1 MNTTVIIHTYTGPLR
16 SKFEASADPVRAS
29 GAKAYM
35 RNISEFYGIS
45 SPRRREILAELKKE
59 SGFPKVAEIDLFMK
73 YAWEQPQ
80 REWQYAAMEI
90 MLPLTLK
97 GEFKLMDTAEFMIIN
112 KSWWDTVDYIAS
124 NIAGQLF
131 QKNHDMIESRIES
144 WLQTENHWLW
154 RTAILFQLKYGHKT
168 DQGLLFGLCE
178 RLSGEQDFFIR
189 KAIGWALRQYSKY
202 EPLTV
207 IEFVETHPLS
217 GLSRREALK
226 VIERKRS
233 VARGTL

>member
-1 MNTTVIIHTYTGPLR
+1 MRNSPEILHTYAGPLR
-16 SKFEASADPVRAS
+16 CKFDASADPVKAS

-35 RNISEFYGIS
+35 RNVSEFYGIS
-45 SPRRREILAELKKE
+45 SPRRREIMAELKKE
-59 SGFPKVAEIDLFMK
+59 TGFPNDAEIDLFVR

-80 REWQYAAMEI
+80 REWQYAAME
-90 MLPLTLK
+90 MMAPLTRK
-97 GEFKLMDTAEFMIIN
+97 GEFKLMDTAEFMIIT

-124 NIAGQLF
+124 NISGQLY
-131 QKNHDMIESRIES
+131 QKNHDKIESRIEG

-154 RTAILFQLKYGHKT
+154 RTALLFQLKYGHKT
-168 DQGLLFGLCE
+168 DQELLFGLCE

-202 EPLTV
+202 QPAAV
-207 IEFVETHPLS
+207 KKFVETHPLS

-226 VIERKRS
+226 VIERKR
-233 VARGTL
+233 